1 MSYSYALQMPVALL
15 RHEHVQEL
23 QQSQDMV
30 EHMAGAYYRF
40 TMRQQVED
48 AGYDAWASGL
58 L

>member
-1 MSYSYALQMPVALL
+1 MPVALL

-40 TMRQQVED
+40 TMRQQVKD